1 MTAAVAT
8 DIRDTGWEV
17 QPGPRVFSGHESFAC
32 RYGWLPKL
40 YEAIVDDPRLFA
52 SDEHAILRLG
62 LGRNMVKSLRFWGEA
77 FGITHRIGRDVLA
90 TEFARMLLDTRS
102 GLDPYLETP
111 GTLWRLHWILT
122 VHAGLGA
129 WALAFLEMQDREIT
143 REKFVALVRA
153 YAARSSRARRSAR
166 GRRSSR

>member
-1 MTAAVAT
+1 MGGSTRAA
-8 DIRDTGWEV
+8 
-17 QPGPRVFSGHESFAC
+17 VFSGHESFAC

-40 YEAIVDDPRLFA
+40 YEASSTTRACLHA
-52 SDEHAILRLG
+52 DEHAILRLG
-62 LGRNMVKSLRFWGEA
+62 VGPEHGQIAALLGEA

-90 TEFARMLLDTRS
+90 TEFARMLLDTRI
-102 GLDPYLETP
+102 GFDPYLETP

-143 REKFVALVRA
+143 REKFVASVRA
-153 YAARSSRARRSAR
+153 YAARSSRAITSGTASNHVNVFLRTVRR
-166 GRRSSR
+166 